1 MSRGRRPDPLSL
13 VADDIEV
20 ILIPKVESDAAF
32 DERTQE
38 VQEILKKVLLLARK
52 KGRPS
57 RKEEDYEQAA

>member
-1 MSRGRRPDPLSL
+1 MSRGRRPDPSSL

-20 ILIPKVESDAAF
+20 VLIPKVESDASF
-32 DERTQE
+32 EERTQE

-57 RKEEDYEQAA
+57 RKEDEYEQAA

>member
-13 VADDIEV
+13 VSDDIEV
-20 ILIPKVESDAAF
+20 VLIPKAESDALFEA
-32 DERTQE
+32 RTQQ

-57 RKEEDYEQAA
+57 RKEDEYEQAA